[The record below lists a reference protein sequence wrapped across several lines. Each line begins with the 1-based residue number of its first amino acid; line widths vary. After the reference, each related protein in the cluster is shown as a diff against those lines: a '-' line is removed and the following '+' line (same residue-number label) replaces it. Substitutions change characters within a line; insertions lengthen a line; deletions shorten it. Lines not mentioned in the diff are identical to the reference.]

1 MISINQVYSFFA
13 ILFLSFCSFAQK
25 ENSVNLFEV
34 SVNGTKWLFDSSS
47 NNFSGKI
54 NDVSSIENEL
64 IRLEEINNN
73 YRVPTFAELELMFTQ
88 EVALPAYTEK
98 EECEKMCY
106 CRSEKMSY
114 YFPDDVDCPYHRC
127 IRCSS
132 WTELQKKY
140 NPCTYCNNVGYT
152 HCGKSYTCTKC
163 KGKGFY
169 YEDYTPTPVSITEFL
184 SKKNIVLREYYL
196 FYDNPLEYGLYWND
210 VKNSKSHKI
219 IFAKMNDSYIN
230 QYKEEIALA
239 GGIVLING
247 SKRIEKE
254 INVVKTQDAAITK
267 IIYDLIAKQELEN
280 AANEYMNLNYENE
293 DLEAKIQSALE
304 KANSN
309 PLDLTE
315 KEIQSFVY
323 AYKIIL
329 NSLST
334 GKHSVKIDNKGKIW
348 FNEIDYS
355 IKFPDI
361 EKNYYFDY
369 GRKYKRINNSFSV
382 KLNYTFTLNILD
394 AISDPTEEE
403 IKKNAG
409 SKINWHV
416 NPEYENLNLLQK
428 IKKDRTK
435 LGEQINYV
443 NNDKYFYTT
452 NRSLIRWLGK
462 KYSRIISSIGYEII
476 TYNTEVPLNK
486 IKCSF
491 MEKKVRSV
499 NGIETNNQVGYFNWQ
514 EFELKKKR
522 MGFARA
528 KFITVY
534 GGGYG
539 GFFGGVFWG
548 VLRFYEWGQA
558 NDGTNL

>member
-25 ENSVNLFEV
+25 ENSGNLFEV
-34 SVNGTKWLFDSSS
+34 SVNGTKWLFDSSL

-54 NDVSSIENEL
+54 NDFSSIENEL

-88 EVALPAYTEK
+88 KVALPAYTEK

-106 CRSEKMSY
+106 CRSGQMSF

-127 IRCSS
+127 IKCSS

-254 INVVKTQDAAITK
+254 INVVKTQDAALSK

-280 AANEYMNLNYENE
+280 AANEYMKLKYKNI

-309 PLDLTE
+309 PKDLTE

-323 AYKIIL
+323 EYKIIL
-329 NSLST
+329 NSLTT

-348 FNEIDYS
+348 FNEIDYT

-361 EKNYYFDY
+361 EKNYYFNYD
-369 GRKYKRINNSFSV
+369 KYKRINNSFSV
-382 KLNYTFTLNILD
+382 KLNYAFTLNIID
-394 AISDPTEEE
+394 AISSPTEEE
-403 IKKNAG
+403 IEKNAG
-409 SKINWHV
+409 SKINWCV
-416 NPEYENLNLLQK
+416 NPKYENLNLIKK
-428 IKKDRTK
+428 IKKDRTELEK
-435 LGEQINYV
+435 RVNYV
-443 NNDKYFYTT
+443 SNDKYFYTT
-452 NRSLIRWLGK
+452 NSSLLRWLGK
-462 KYSRIISSIGYEII
+462 KYTRIISSIGYEII
-476 TYNTEVPLNK
+476 TRNKEVPLNK

-539 GFFGGVFWG
+539 GVIGGVFWG
-548 VLRFYEWGQA
+548 VLRLYEWGQA
-558 NDGTNL
+558 NEGNNF

>member
-1 MISINQVYSFFA
+1 MISINQVYSFYA

-25 ENSVNLFEV
+25 ENSGNLFEV
-34 SVNGTKWLFDSSS
+34 SVNGTKWLFDSSL
-47 NNFSGKI
+47 NNFSGQN
-54 NDVSSIENEL
+54 NDLSFIEKEL
-64 IRLEEINNN
+64 IRLEEINKN

-88 EVALPAYTEK
+88 KVALPAYTEK
-98 EECEKMCY
+98 EECEKMAHCDENW
-106 CRSEKMSY
+106 RPFSFALS
-114 YFPDDVDCPYHRC
+114 DDCPFHS
-127 IRCSS
+127 CSKCS
-132 WTELQKKY
+132 DWSSEQRKY
-140 NPCTYCNNVGYT
+140 APWNYCDNCDNTRRAY
-152 HCGKSYTCTKC
+152 CGKSKVCAKC

-219 IFAKMNDSYIN
+219 IAGFNYNIP
-230 QYKEEIALA
+230 KEKLALA
-239 GGIVLING
+239 GIVLING

-280 AANEYMNLNYENE
+280 AANEYMNLKYENE

-476 TYNTEVPLNK
+476 TYNKEVPLNK

-539 GFFGGVFWG
+539 GFFGGILWG
-548 VLRFYEWGQA
+548 FMRLYEYVQA

>member
-25 ENSVNLFEV
+25 ENSGNLFEV
-34 SVNGTKWLFDSSS
+34 SVNGTKWLFDSSL

-73 YRVPTFAELELMFTQ
+73 YRVPTFAQLELMFSQ

-219 IFAKMNDSYIN
+219 IAGFNYNIP
-230 QYKEEIALA
+230 KEKLALA
-239 GGIVLING
+239 GIVLING

-254 INVVKTQDAAITK
+254 INILKTQDAERSK
-267 IIYDLIAKQELEN
+267 NIYDLIASQKLEK
-280 AANEYMNLNYENE
+280 AVYEYMNLKYGNN
-293 DLEAKIQSALE
+293 DLRAKIQSELE

-309 PLDLTE
+309 PLNLTE
-315 KEIQSFVY
+315 EEIKRFVSEN
-323 AYKIIL
+323 KNKL
-329 NSLST
+329 NSLNS
-334 GKHSVKIDNKGKIW
+334 GKYSVKIDGTRKVS

-355 IKFPDI
+355 RSIQVPNIFPI
-361 EKNYYFDY
+361 SK
-369 GRKYKRINNSFSV
+369 SV
-382 KLNYTFTLNILD
+382 GNFEVRLNYAFTLNIIDNL
-394 AISDPTEEE
+394 SDPTKEELDE
-403 IKKNAG
+403 NKD
-409 SKINWHV
+409 SRINWQV
-416 NPEYENLNLLQK
+416 NPDYKNLNLIRK
-428 IKKDRTK
+428 VKPDRTK

-443 NNDKYFYTT
+443 DNDKYFYTT

-462 KYSRIISSIGYEII
+462 KYSRIFSSIGYEII
-476 TYNTEVPLNK
+476 TYNKEVPLNK

-499 NGIETNNQVGYFNWQ
+499 NGIETNNKVGYFNWQ

-539 GFFGGVFWG
+539 GFFGGILWG
-548 VLRFYEWGQA
+548 FMRLYEYAQA
-558 NDGTNL
+558 NDGTFYSN